1 MASNSV
7 RHKFINPPWYVIIN
21 MQKHF
26 LNQMIRIQTSVNLK
40 KLDKL
45 GADYNNFDPGIE
57 RSVRCTWAL
66 HLYMQH
72 VFRAKLP
79 DSLVQEINRVNETLG
94 VTVKSIN
101 LNDYK
106 HDFTTSEALN
116 KLIEENEYPK
126 FLWIYGMGA
135 LRSSRFSGWLR
146 SKLAVRATKN
156 LRVVFVA
163 DSQEDYR
170 EVFCDQ
176 RARFYQSTMPLHIHT
191 SD

>member
-1 MASNSV
+1 M
-7 RHKFINPPWYVIIN
+7 
-21 MQKHF
+21 
-26 LNQMIRIQTSVNLK
+26 NLK

-66 HLYMQH
+66 HMYMQH
-72 VFRAKLP
+72 VFRAKLS

-94 VTVKSIN
+94 VTVQSID

-106 HDFTTSEALN
+106 HDFTTSETLN

-135 LRSSRFSGWLR
+135 LRNSRFSGWLR

-156 LRVVFVA
+156 LRVVFIA

-170 EVFCDQ
+170 VFFCDQ